1 MNLGLQ
7 GKIGLI
13 TGASRGIGRATALAL
28 ADEGVDIALCARGR
42 EALDEVAA
50 EVRSRGRRVLPFVA
64 DVGRQEE
71 RERLAAAALEE
82 FGNVD
87 LLVSNATNLDVYRD
101 AEPESALWDA
111 HYHVDVLGAVRLTEL
126 LAPGMRERRSGSIVF
141 VSSISGKIGQGNE
154 HGYVAMKAA
163 LIAAGKTLAVEL
175 ARHGV
180 RVNVVAPG
188 TIAGLDLER
197 VRASDPDRVRELE
210 GSIPSGRFGRPEEV
224 ASCIAFLLSERA
236 SWVVGHCL
244 VVDGG
249 QFPGIS

>member
-1 MNLGLQ
+1 MNLALE
-7 GKIGLI
+7 GKVCLV
-13 TGASRGIGRATALAL
+13 TGASRGIGRATALTL
-28 ADEGVDIALCARGR
+28 ADEGVDLALAARGA
-42 EALDEVAA
+42 EALEEVAA
-50 EVRSRGRRVLPFVA
+50 EARSRGRRVLAVAA
-64 DVGRQEE
+64 DVGRQED

-82 FGNVD
+82 YGRVD

-101 AEPESALWDA
+101 GAPESALWDA

-126 LAPGMRERRSGSIVF
+126 LVPGMRERRSGSIVY
-141 VSSISGKIGQGNE
+141 VSSISGMTGQGNE

-175 ARHGV
+175 APDGV

-197 VRASDPDRVRELE
+197 VRAEDPERVRQVEA
-210 GSIPSGRFGRPEEV
+210 SIPGGRFGRPEEV
-224 ASCIAFLLSERA
+224 AACIAFLLSERA

-249 QFPGIS
+249 QFPGIA